1 VLRNLFTLNIG
12 AGEMTYGDI
21 RLDIYR
27 SGTINMLADA
37 EFLPLKSDLFDI
49 VYSRN
54 VLEHLPNPLNAL
66 REMKRVCKNTG
77 KIILTTDNA
86 SYWAFHLLGYHTTS
100 PILKVPKLFMK
111 SQRYGIVGT
120 HRHYCLFTEAHLQN
134 LFIRSG
140 LKVTK
145 IKFIDFGTVLPDFT
159 SRLLRVIPFLRN
171 LSFPLILV
179 EGRPMRACT
188 KNEPEDTQN
197 EK

>member
-1 VLRNLFTLNIG
+1 MLRTLFTLNIG

-27 SGTINMLADA
+27 SSTINILADA
-37 EFLPLKSDLFDI
+37 EFLPLKSDLFDL

-66 REMKRVCKNTG
+66 REMKRVCKKTG
-77 KIILTTDNA
+77 KISLTTDNA

-111 SQRYGIVGT
+111 SQTYGIAGP

-134 LFIRSG
+134 LFMRGG

-145 IKFIDFGTVLPDFT
+145 IKFIDFGTLLPDFT
-159 SRLLRVIPFLRN
+159 SRLLRLIPFLKN

-179 EGRPMRACT
+179 EARPLERA
-188 KNEPEDTQN
+188 KNKIELGENT
-197 EK
+197 